1 MNRISAQ
8 LGAVLV
14 GFGATLCL
22 GAGADA
28 PPVGTAAAVNLRVTN
43 EVRVYQMVKDAV
55 VNITSTKL
63 VNARVGTGDPFFDQM
78 FGPSIIRTV
87 PAQSLGSGFIIHA
100 AGYIVTNEHVI
111 DRASDVQVVLSDGQ
125 KLPAQVIATD
135 NEHDLAVLKVTPA
148 KDKPLPAIALG
159 ATEDLMVGEPVYAI
173 GNPLGYAG
181 SMTRGIVSATR
192 RDLDIGA
199 GKSYKSLIQ
208 TDASINPGNSGG
220 PLLNAYGQVIGIN
233 TAIRGDAQGIGF
245 AISVSSLRD
254 LLPRFLN
261 AEALNRA
268 VLGFA
273 VSEMRTLTPPAG
285 VASRIMVTEL
295 ATDSGAAKAGLAAGD
310 QVFMINGTSVQTI
323 VDAAVALANAKVG
336 ETVSLE
342 VAHGGEGGRLHEVKV
357 PVVAAPPPE
366 SEVILSKRVGVEGK
380 TVTPALAKTQKL
392 AIDAGVLIT
401 AVDKGS
407 PAAEAG
413 MEKGDIIFQL
423 GPYYVNSIED
433 VANLLKSAKPE
444 TKVVVGIVRANSRG
458 RVEMKIR

>member
-1 MNRISAQ
+1 MNHIIAW
-8 LGAVLV
+8 LAGAVV
-14 GFGATLCL
+14 GVGALL
-22 GAGADA
+22 SAVAGAPASAPDA
-28 PPVGTAAAVNLRVTN
+28 GTNLRMTN

-87 PAQSLGSGFIIHA
+87 PAESLGSGFIIHP

-125 KLPAQVIATD
+125 KLQAQVIATD

-148 KDKPLPAIALG
+148 KDKPLPAITLG

-181 SMTRGIVSATR
+181 SMTQGIVSATKR
-192 RDLDIGA
+192 NLDVGG

-245 AISVSSLRD
+245 AISVTSLRD

-261 AEALNRA
+261 SEALNRA

-273 VSEMRTLTPPAG
+273 VSEIRTLTPPAT
-285 VASRIMVTEL
+285 VVSRVVVTEL
-295 ATDSGAAKAGLAAGD
+295 AASSGAAKAGLAAGD
-310 QVFMINGTSVQTI
+310 QLFAIDGAPVKTI

-336 ETVSLE
+336 ETVVLQ
-342 VAHGGEGGRLHEVKV
+342 VAHAGEGAKLHEVKV

-366 SEVILSKRVGVEGK
+366 SEVILSKRVGIEGK
-380 TVTPALAKTQKL
+380 TVTPALAKTEKL
-392 AIDAGVLIT
+392 AIDAGVLVT
-401 AVDKGS
+401 SVEKGS

-413 MEKGDIIFQL
+413 LERGDTIFQL
-423 GPYYVNSIED
+423 GPYYVSSIED

-458 RVEMKIR
+458 RTTMKIR